1 ALGSSTANPN
11 NKARASPPAQDTQ
24 AQEQQLRKSLKSATV
39 RVAAGEFRGQNVS
52 VLDLL
57 FSKYVP
63 QGKRQELLELYRA
76 GILTTEQ
83 VATVVTTIVNRTE
96 AANAARVANARGP
109 HRAVATAGEGGE
121 DCSAH
126 LDDA

>member
-1 ALGSSTANPN
+1 S
-11 NKARASPPAQDTQ
+11 
-24 AQEQQLRKSLKSATV
+24 QEQQLRKSLKSATV
-39 RVAAGEFRGQNVS
+39 RVTAGEFRGQNIS

-96 AANAARVANARGP
+96 AANAALAANARSP
-109 HRAVATAGEGGE
+109 HRAAAGEDE
-121 DCSAH
+121 KDCSAH

>member
-1 ALGSSTANPN
+1 S
-11 NKARASPPAQDTQ
+11 
-24 AQEQQLRKSLKSATV
+24 QEQQLRKSLKSATV
-39 RVAAGEFRGQNVS
+39 RVTAGEFRGQNVS

-96 AANAARVANARGP
+96 AANAALVANARSP
-109 HRAVATAGEGGE
+109 RRAAAAVEEDQG
-121 DCSAH
+121 DCSAL
-126 LDDA
+126 LDD